1 MKINNSAIRCSSV
14 YASFIALVCMF
25 VFIPVVLLGYCDIE
39 VALIAGIYMWV
50 AVFVLSIVMC
60 KIIDYTD

>member
-1 MKINNSAIRCSSV
+1 MKSNNTAIGFSSAF
-14 YASFIALVCMF
+14 ASFFALVCMF

-50 AVFVLSIVMC
+50 AIFVLSIVMC
-60 KIIDYTD
+60 KIIDY